1 VKKLSLVA
9 LVAALVLTVG
19 APAYAFKCPS
29 LIRQAN
35 EQMAKMDP
43 NSDKV
48 KKAKELVDEADKLH
62 KAGNHADSV
71 KKAEEALAELQ
82 EYPLDT
88 THATGH
94 LGSPRV
100 ARLWF

>member
-1 VKKLSLVA
+1 MKKRALVA
-9 LVAALVLTVG
+9 LVASLVLAVG

-43 NSDKV
+43 NSEKV
-48 KKAKELVDEADKLH
+48 KKAKALVDEADRLH

-71 KKAEEALAELQ
+71 KKAEEALATLQ
-82 EYPLDT
+82 
-88 THATGH
+88 
-94 LGSPRV
+94 
-100 ARLWF
+100 

>member
-1 VKKLSLVA
+1 MKKLA
-9 LVAALVLTVG
+9 LFAVVAALILAVG

-29 LIRQAN
+29 LIKQAN

-48 KKAKELVDEADKLH
+48 KQAKAMVEEADKLH

-71 KKAEEALAELQ
+71 KKAEEALAVLK
-82 EYPLDT
+82 
-88 THATGH
+88 
-94 LGSPRV
+94 
-100 ARLWF
+100 

>member
-1 VKKLSLVA
+1 MKKLSLVA

-19 APAYAFKCPS
+19 VPAYAFKCPS

-62 KAGNHADSV
+62 KAGSHADSV
-71 KKAEEALAELQ
+71 KKAEEALAALQ
-82 EYPLDT
+82 
-88 THATGH
+88 
-94 LGSPRV
+94 
-100 ARLWF
+100 

>member
-1 VKKLSLVA
+1 MKKLALVA
-9 LVAALVLTVG
+9 LVAVLVMAVG

-43 NSDKV
+43 SSDKV

-71 KKAEEALAELQ
+71 KKAEEALSVLQ
-82 EYPLDT
+82 
-88 THATGH
+88 
-94 LGSPRV
+94 
-100 ARLWF
+100 

>member
-1 VKKLSLVA
+1 MKRLALV
-9 LVAALVLTVG
+9 LVVAALVVAVG

-29 LIRQAN
+29 LIKQAN

-48 KKAKELVDEADKLH
+48 KKAKELVEEADKLH

-71 KKAEEALAELQ
+71 KKAEEALATLQ
-82 EYPLDT
+82 
-88 THATGH
+88 
-94 LGSPRV
+94 
-100 ARLWF
+100 

>member
-1 VKKLSLVA
+1 MKKLALTA

-35 EQMAKMDP
+35 EQMAKMDA

-48 KKAKELVDEADKLH
+48 KQAKTLVEEADKLH
-62 KAGNHADSV
+62 KAGNHAESV
-71 KKAEEALAELQ
+71 KRAEEALAMLQ
-82 EYPLDT
+82 
-88 THATGH
+88 
-94 LGSPRV
+94 
-100 ARLWF
+100 

>member
-1 VKKLSLVA
+1 MKKLSVVA
-9 LVAALVLTVG
+9 LVVALVLAVG

-29 LIRQAN
+29 LIKQAN

-48 KKAKELVDEADKLH
+48 KKAKELVAEADQLH

-71 KKAEEALAELQ
+71 KKAEEALATLQ
-82 EYPLDT
+82 
-88 THATGH
+88 
-94 LGSPRV
+94 
-100 ARLWF
+100 

>member
-1 VKKLSLVA
+1 VKKLA
-9 LVAALVLTVG
+9 LFTVVAALILAVG

-29 LIRQAN
+29 LIKQAN

-48 KKAKELVDEADKLH
+48 KQAKAMVEEADKLH

-71 KKAEEALAELQ
+71 KKAEEALATLK
-82 EYPLDT
+82 
-88 THATGH
+88 
-94 LGSPRV
+94 
-100 ARLWF
+100 